1 MIGWADGSVHRI
13 DIFAT
18 TLAKQVSATIESTTI
33 KDLGESS
40 FNYRGS
46 SDSFF
51 ASEDSVVSRFRR
63 GRGENG
69 EESPLRKEWERKAT
83 ISVCFFYE
91 IGWIATKDFIDE
103 GSLPPP
109 PRNSPRG
116 NRQER
121 HITNG
126 GKVGGRERRI
136 RTATNSEGRQ
146 EKEAASPRRRTTI
159 SAAT

>member
-18 TLAKQVSATIESTTI
+18 TLAKQAAATIESTAI

-63 GRGENG
+63 GRGEKKV
-69 EESPLRKEWERKAT
+69 LR
-83 ISVCFFYE
+83 
-91 IGWIATKDFIDE
+91 GKDGMGKKGNDFGLLLLRGRIY
-103 GSLPPP
+103 GS
-109 PRNSPRG
+109 
-116 NRQER
+116 
-121 HITNG
+121 
-126 GKVGGRERRI
+126 
-136 RTATNSEGRQ
+136 
-146 EKEAASPRRRTTI
+146 
-159 SAAT
+159 